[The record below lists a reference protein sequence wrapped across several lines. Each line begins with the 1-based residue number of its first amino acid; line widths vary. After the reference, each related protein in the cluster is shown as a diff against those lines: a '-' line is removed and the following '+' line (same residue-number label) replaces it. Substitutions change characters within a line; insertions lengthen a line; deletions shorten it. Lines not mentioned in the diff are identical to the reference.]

1 MTCTIISTGEELNLI
16 CKNEN
21 EPPYL
26 EIKAKLREKIW
37 NLYCKGYDSFWLN
50 CEYGVPLWCGEI
62 ITALAMY
69 NDIELNI
76 AMPYEEQST
85 NWVEEHRDR
94 FFAVHADSDHV
105 ELISNQYTEDCYEL
119 ADEYMIDESDLV
131 VIVGNPDQNNSLRK
145 YAESMGVKVE
155 YFSL

>member
-1 MTCTIISTGEELNLI
+1 MTCTITSTGEELNLI

-21 EPPYL
+21 EPPYP

-62 ITALAMY
+62 ITALALY

-85 NWVEEHRDR
+85 NWVEEQRDR

-131 VIVGNPDQNNSLRK
+131 IIVGEAGRKCYAKK
-145 YAESMGVKVE
+145 YADSVGVKCE
-155 YFSL
+155 FLYL

>member
-21 EPPYL
+21 EPPYP

-37 NLYCKGYDSFWLN
+37 DLHCKGYDSFWLN

-94 FFAVHADSDHV
+94 FFTVHADSDHV

-119 ADEYMIDESDLV
+119 ADEHMIDESDLV
-131 VIVGNPDQNNSLRK
+131 VIVGSPDQNDSLRK
-145 YAESMGVKVE
+145 YAESTGVKVE
-155 YFSL
+155 YFPL

>member
-37 NLYCKGYDSFWLN
+37 NLYCKGYDIFWLN

-76 AMPYEEQST
+76 SMPYEEQST

-94 FFAVHADSDHV
+94 FFAVHAASDHV
-105 ELISNQYTEDCYEL
+105 ELISNQYTENCYEL

-131 VIVGNPDQNNSLRK
+131 VIVGSPDQNDSLRK
-145 YAESMGVKVE
+145 YAESIGVKVE
-155 YFSL
+155 YFPL

>member
-37 NLYCKGYDSFWLN
+37 DLYCKGYDTFWLN

-105 ELISNQYTEDCYEL
+105 ELISNQYTEDCYEM
-119 ADEYMIDESDLV
+119 ADEHMIDESDLV
-131 VIVGNPDQNNSLRK
+131 IIFGSPDQNNSLRK

>member
-1 MTCTIISTGEELNLI
+1 MTCAIISTGEELNLI

-50 CEYGVPLWCGEI
+50 CEYGVSLWCGEI

-69 NDIELNI
+69 NAIELNI

-119 ADEYMIDESDLV
+119 ADEHMIDESDLV
-131 VIVGNPDQNNSLRK
+131 VIVESPDQNNSLRK
-145 YAESMGVKVE
+145 YAESIGVKVE

>member
-21 EPPYL
+21 EPPYP

-37 NLYCKGYDSFWLN
+37 NLYCKGYDTFWLN
-50 CEYGVPLWCGEI
+50 CEYGVPLWCGEF
-62 ITALAMY
+62 ITALVMY

-105 ELISNQYTEDCYEL
+105 ELISNQYTENCYEL

-131 VIVGNPDQNNSLRK
+131 VIVGSPDQNNSLRK

-155 YFSL
+155 YFPL

>member
-21 EPPYL
+21 EPPYP

-37 NLYCKGYDSFWLN
+37 ELYCKGYDSFWLN

-131 VIVGNPDQNNSLRK
+131 VIVGSYDQNNSLRK
-145 YAESMGVKVE
+145 YTESMGVKVE
-155 YFSL
+155 YFPL